1 MLTLSPPQTRLCH
14 KILAVLLA
22 AALLLPVSLPSA
34 FAAQEESG
42 DPSPII
48 YIIGRTTIYDD
59 PASPNRKILAKGS
72 SEEIMAA
79 VKEALPY
86 AAKALLLGQWD
97 AYSDKAYDL
106 IMQFFDG
113 YCCDENG
120 EVVNGSGIGFSWSE
134 DRLSHDYKSNNPY
147 TYRFEYDARLSPL
160 EVADD
165 LHTYIEAVRRVTG
178 RDKVSLI
185 GRCLGT
191 NILMAYVQ
199 KYEEPTGFAGLDT
212 AVMYDSSFLG
222 IDALESAMS
231 GTVKIEPDAA
241 GEFLTDFDLNLDND
255 TLNAILPLTL
265 RMLQE
270 TYGIEITAQVAQHF
284 YSQIKYRLIH
294 RFLMNTFG
302 TTPGYW
308 SMVYDH
314 YDEAKAYL
322 FNQKGDAEKYAGLI
336 AKLDEYRSN
345 VQLRYE
351 EIISGMLSSGVE
363 VAAVCKYGFRGYP
376 VYAGANALTDAVTTV
391 KKQSFGAA
399 CSDFDGTLAPSYLQ
413 ERTEKGFGDYIS
425 PDRQIDASA
434 GLLPDTTWY
443 IKNNDHNNF
452 WDCMNP
458 LLNAI
463 CRKKDFTVKDDG
475 NWPQYLYLMD
485 RSTVVPMTE
494 ENCDPHGQITH
505 EGSANSFK
513 NPFKAVWNFFKYIF
527 ELLKVLFG
535 AAKK

>member
-1 MLTLSPPQTRLCH
+1 MSLSPPRTNYSH
-14 KILAVLLA
+14 KFVSLLLA
-22 AALLLPVSLPSA
+22 AALLLTVCASAA

-42 DPSPII
+42 DPSPIV

-59 PASPNRKILAKGS
+59 PASPDRKILAKASGD
-72 SEEIMAA
+72 EITAA

-113 YCCDENG
+113 YGLNENG
-120 EVVNGSGIGFSWSE
+120 EVANSSGIGYSWSE
-134 DRLSHDYKSNNPY
+134 DRLSDNYKSDNPY

-160 EVADD
+160 EIADD
-165 LHTYIEAVRRVTG
+165 LNEYIEAVKRVTG

-185 GRCLGT
+185 GRCLGA

-199 KYEEPTGFAGLDT
+199 KYQEPIDFAGLDS
-212 AVMYDSSFLG
+212 AVLYDSSFLG
-222 IDALESAMS
+222 VDALEAAMS
-231 GTVKIEPDAA
+231 GTVRIEPDAA
-241 GEFLTDFDLNLDND
+241 GNFLTDFDLSLDNE
-255 TLNAILPLTL
+255 TLNAILPMTL
-265 RMLQE
+265 QMLQD

-284 YSQIKYRLIH
+284 YSQIKYRLVH
-294 RFLMNTFG
+294 RFLMSTFG

-322 FNQKGDAEKYAGLI
+322 FNEKGDAEKYAGLI
-336 AKLDEYRSN
+336 AKLDAYHNN
-345 VQLRYE
+345 VQLRYP
-351 EIISGMLSSGVE
+351 EILTGMTASGVE

-376 VYAGANALTDAVTTV
+376 VYENADAITDGVTTV
-391 KKQSFGAA
+391 KKQSFGAV
-399 CSDFDGTLAPSYLQ
+399 CSAYDGTLEPSYLE
-413 ERTEKGFGDYIS
+413 ERTEKGFGAYLS

-434 GLLPDTTWY
+434 GMLPDTTWY

-452 WDCMNP
+452 WDCVNP

-463 CRKKDFTVKDDG
+463 CRRKDFKVTDDES
-475 NWPQYLYLMD
+475 WPQYLYLMD
-485 RSTVVPMTE
+485 RNTVVPMTE
-494 ENCDPHGQITH
+494 ENCDPDGTITH
-505 EGSANSFK
+505 TGSADTFK
-513 NPFKAVWNFFKYIF
+513 NPLKALWNFCKYLF
-527 ELLKVLFG
+527 NLLKVLFG
-535 AAKK
+535 AMKK